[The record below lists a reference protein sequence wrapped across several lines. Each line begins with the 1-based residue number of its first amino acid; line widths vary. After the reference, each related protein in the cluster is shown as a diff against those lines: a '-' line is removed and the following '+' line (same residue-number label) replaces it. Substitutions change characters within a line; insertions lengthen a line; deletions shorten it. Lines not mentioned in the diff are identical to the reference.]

1 MVLVSTASCGNKLCS
16 LTMCWVR
23 KLESTGVQNEPSTC
37 LPPTAD
43 TPLCHPPTWNFKP
56 HSRIGKIQEKKKTKN
71 TETASPVLSTTQF
84 AAREGQ
90 DKLSQATFLL
100 VCPPVSTLTCC
111 QAWISPAFGLLR
123 TSGYPSYRQWLRTC
137 RSSEKAVLTS
147 AKLRAH
153 KKPCYLASMT
163 GHQCYKDKTSAGQE
177 AEEIPAP
184 PSSPSTNLRDTF
196 LPVFSGFG
204 AFPSLLLLK
213 SL

>member
-1 MVLVSTASCGNKLCS
+1 MSPA
-16 LTMCWVR
+16 
-23 KLESTGVQNEPSTC
+23 PIC
-37 LPPTAD
+37 LPLQIFLSAVHQPGISNLSSLKNWEN
-43 TPLCHPPTWNFKP
+43 P
-56 HSRIGKIQEKKKTKN
+56 EKKRKKKEKN
-71 TETASPVLSTTQF
+71 KKNKKETASPVSSTTQF

-163 GHQCYKDKTSAGQE
+163 GRQCYKDKTSAGQE

-184 PSSPSTNLRDTF
+184 PSSPSTNLRDAF

-213 SL
+213 PL